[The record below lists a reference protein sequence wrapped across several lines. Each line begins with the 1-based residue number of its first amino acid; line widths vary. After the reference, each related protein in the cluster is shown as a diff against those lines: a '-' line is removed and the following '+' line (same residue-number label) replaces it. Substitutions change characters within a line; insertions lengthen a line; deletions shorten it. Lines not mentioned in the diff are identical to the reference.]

1 MIVLPGES
9 PRVLVTAPGPR
20 SDELIHSLLEQGATV
35 TVESTRPDPRLLD
48 LASRGLVQIQES
60 CVRDE
65 FDIVVRDR
73 PDRCETVTAPA
84 GRTATGVGQVIL
96 VGGGPGNLGLLT
108 LAGLEAVRGADVLV
122 CDRLAPLSVL
132 DQARPG
138 AEIIHVGKIPR
149 GQFTPQDAIDALL
162 VDRARRGATVVR
174 LKGGDAYVFGRGGEE
189 WNACID
195 NGIPVSVVPGVS
207 SALAVPALAG
217 IPLTHRTLA
226 QGFVVVTGHVGPH
239 DPRSEV
245 DWHALAT
252 LGLTI
257 VILMGVAALDEI
269 VRALIEAGMSPDTP
283 AACIADGGMASMR
296 TVRTGLDDLPEQA
309 RRAGISAPAITVIG
323 AVVGALTPR
332 S

>member
-1 MIVLPGES
+1 MTIFLPGEK

-20 SDELIHSLLEQGATV
+20 SDELIHSLLGQGATV

-48 LASRGLVQIQES
+48 LASRGLVQIQAS
-60 CVRDE
+60 CDRDE
-65 FDIVVRDR
+65 FDVVVRDR
-73 PDRCETVTAPA
+73 RDTVTAPT
-84 GRTATGVGQVIL
+84 GSTVTGVGRVIL

-108 LAGLEAVRGADVLV
+108 LAGLEAIRDADVLV

-138 AEIIHVGKIPR
+138 TEIIHVGKIPR
-149 GQFTPQDAIDALL
+149 GEFTPQDTIDALL

-174 LKGGDAYVFGRGGEE
+174 LKGGDGYVFGRGGEE
-189 WNACID
+189 WNACIE
-195 NGIPVSVVPGVS
+195 NGIPVSVIPGVS

-217 IPLTHRTLA
+217 IPLTHRALA
-226 QGFVVVTGHVGPH
+226 QGFVVVTGHLSPS

-245 DWHALAT
+245 DWKALAA

-269 VRALIEAGMSPDTP
+269 VRTLVQAGMSPDTP

-296 TVRTGLDDLPEQA
+296 TVRAGLADLPEQA
-309 RRAGISAPAITVIG
+309 RHAGLTAPAITVIG
-323 AVVGALTPR
+323 AVVDALTPQR
-332 S
+332 